1 MRFQRILG
9 TTLGAIALATLAACG
24 GGDGRDGENGTDG
37 SSGSNGSNGVSAL
50 LKITAEAPGTYCANG
65 GSRIESG
72 PDTNGNGALEAGE
85 VTGTQ
90 YVCNGS
96 TPVRTLTATAVE
108 ASGTHCA
115 AGGTR
120 ITAGADANGN
130 GTLDAA
136 EISSTAYVCNG
147 ATGATGPTGGTGA
160 TGPTGG
166 TGAAGANGFTQLMA
180 MAVEPVGSAS
190 CTYGGT
196 RITSGLD
203 IDRDGTLA
211 AAEITATSYVCN
223 GSGVNWTNV
232 VSDTNVQMASHM
244 GYIAS
249 NTQSDVTFSLP
260 AAPAIGDI
268 VRMKGG
274 LGAGWKITQTA
285 GQSMDLG
292 SLRTWSSLS
301 GQSWSEL
308 PVYLGAQWE
317 SWVASSTDGRTVVAL
332 ASWTTSMTLS
342 KDGGATWNTITPP
355 GTDLRQIGV
364 SPDGQVIYAS
374 HFGAI
379 GFNVSSDDGA
389 TWVQRS
395 SMTDVQNFAVYANG
409 VVAVGSVGGVIA
421 PYRSTDGGLSWTSLV
436 PPGAPTG
443 VCWASVA
450 ASTDGQ
456 TLAIGGDG
464 NGSCSAISTYVSQD
478 AGASWVE
485 SDAVTG
491 PPRNRHQFVAVSGS
505 GNTVVVGSAN
515 GGIGLRV
522 STDGGRSYRQGTV
535 ATDAF
540 PVLSGRVILSADG
553 RRMMASGQGRVY
565 VSNNTGY
572 NWSFTPLA
580 RGVQAV
586 AGSSTLESV
595 YLSTPR
601 GPDAGYVFKSTS
613 VLSPYSGT
621 TSGVTGQVSGS
632 SGDALELQ
640 HLGAGVW
647 SVLSGG
653 GNTLVVR

>member
-9 TTLGAIALATLAACG
+9 TTLSIFALASLAACY
-24 GGDGRDGENGTDG
+24 GDDGADGKNGTNG
-37 SSGSNGSNGVSAL
+37 ANGSNGANGISAV
-50 LKITAEAPGTYCANG
+50 LKITAEAAGSYCANG

-72 PDTNGNGALEAGE
+72 PDTNGNGTLEAGE

-108 ASGTHCA
+108 ASGANCA
-115 AGGTR
+115 TGGTR

-130 GTLDAA
+130 GTLEAA
-136 EISSTAYVCNG
+136 EVSSTAYVCNG
-147 ATGATGPTGGTGA
+147 ATGATGSTGSTGA
-160 TGPTGG
+160 TGAT
-166 TGAAGANGFTQLMA
+166 GANGLTQLLA
-180 MAVEPVGSAS
+180 LAVEPVGSAN

-203 IDRDGTLA
+203 TNRDGALA
-211 AAEITATSYVCN
+211 AGEVTATSYVCN

-249 NTQSDVTFSLP
+249 NTSAEVAFALP
-260 AAPAIGDI
+260 VAPAVADI
-268 VRMKGG
+268 VRVKGG

-285 GQSMDLG
+285 GQSVDLS

-301 GQSWSEL
+301 GQSWSAQ
-308 PVYLGAQWE
+308 PVQIGVTWE
-317 SWVASSTDGRTVVAL
+317 TWVASSTDGRTVAAL
-332 ASWTTSMTLS
+332 SSWSTAMALS
-342 KDGGATWNTITPP
+342 KDGGSTWAAITPP
-355 GTDLRQIGV
+355 GTDLRRIGI
-364 SPDGQVIYAS
+364 SPNGQVIYAS

-389 TWVQRS
+389 TWVQRNT
-395 SMTDVQNFAVYANG
+395 MTDVLDFSVYTNG
-409 VVAVGSVGGVIA
+409 VVAVGTVGGVVG
-421 PYRSTDGGLSWTSLV
+421 PHRSTDGGATWTSLL
-436 PPGAPTG
+436 PAGAPAG
-443 VCWASVA
+443 ACW
-450 ASTDGQ
+450 STIAVSNDGQ
-456 TLAIGGDG
+456 TIAIGGDG

-478 AGASWVE
+478 AGVSWVA
-485 SDAVTG
+485 SDDAAGG
-491 PPRNRHQFVAVSGS
+491 PPRNRQQYVAVSGS
-505 GNTVVVGSAN
+505 GNTVVVGSSN

-522 STDGGRSYRQGTV
+522 STDGGRSYRYSAV
-535 ATDAF
+535 AGGLF

-553 RRMMASGQGRVY
+553 RRMMAPGEGRVY
-565 VSNNTGY
+565 VSNNSGY
-572 NWSFTPLA
+572 NWSFTSPAL
-580 RGVQAV
+580 GVQAL

-601 GPDAGYVFKSTS
+601 GSNSGKVFKSSS
-613 VLSPYSGT
+613 VLSTYSGT
-621 TSGVTGQVSGS
+621 TTGVNGQVSGA

-640 HLGAGVW
+640 YLGSGVW
-647 SVLSGG
+647 SVLSGV

>member
-24 GGDGRDGENGTDG
+24 GGDGRDGENG
-37 SSGSNGSNGVSAL
+37 SNGVNAL
-50 LKITAEAPGTYCANG
+50 LKITAEASGTYCANG

-72 PDTNGNGALEAGE
+72 PDTNGNGSLEASE

-90 YVCNGS
+90 YVCDGS

-108 ASGTHCA
+108 AAGANCA
-115 AGGTR
+115 TGGTR

-147 ATGATGPTGGTGA
+147 ATGATGPTG
-160 TGPTGG
+160 
-166 TGAAGANGFTQLMA
+166 ANGFTQLMA
-180 MAVEPVGSAS
+180 MAVEPVGSAN

-203 IDRDGTLA
+203 TNRDGALGA
-211 AAEITATSYVCN
+211 GEVTATSYVCN

-232 VSDTNVQMASHM
+232 VSDTTVQMASHM

-249 NTQSDVTFSLP
+249 NTTSDVTFSLP
-260 AAPAIGDI
+260 VAPAVGDI

-274 LGAGWKITQTA
+274 LGAGWRITQAA

-317 SWVASSTDGRTVVAL
+317 TWVASSTDGRTVVAL
-332 ASWTTSMTLS
+332 SSWTASIAVS
-342 KDGGATWNTITPP
+342 KDSGATWTTVTPP
-355 GTDLRQIGV
+355 GTDLRRIGV
-364 SPDGQVIYAS
+364 SPNGQVIYAS

-389 TWVQRS
+389 TWVQRNT
-395 SMTDVQNFAVYANG
+395 MTDVQDFSVYADG
-409 VVAVGSVGGVIA
+409 VVAVGSVGGVVA
-421 PYRSTDGGLSWTSLV
+421 PYRSTDGGVTWTSLV
-436 PPGAPTG
+436 PPGAAAGT
-443 VCWASVA
+443 CWASAA
-450 ASTDGQ
+450 ASMDGR
-456 TLAIGGDG
+456 TIAIGGDG
-464 NGSCSAISTYVSQD
+464 NGSCPFVSAYVSQD
-478 AGASWVE
+478 AGVSWVE

-491 PPRNRHQFVAVSGS
+491 PPRNRHQFMSVSGS
-505 GNTVVVGSAN
+505 GNTVVAGSSN
-515 GGIGLRV
+515 GGIGVRV

-535 ATDAF
+535 ATGAY
-540 PVLSGRVILSADG
+540 PVLSGRVILSTDG
-553 RRMMASGQGRVY
+553 RRMMAPGEGRVY

-572 NWSFTPLA
+572 NWSFTTPA

-613 VLSPYSGT
+613 VLSSYSGT